1 MGRLPIS
8 RARGLSLKE
17 RGEHFDMATQD
28 RTQHAQ
34 TIGALEKLAEAI
46 EKLDRRLEAIEERVD
61 SIDTNTSS
69 TAWDVGQ
76 HRELHNINVTLSNIQ
91 YALRAA
97 EWLTLDCQS
106 ALKRDP

>member
-1 MGRLPIS
+1 
-8 RARGLSLKE
+8 
-17 RGEHFDMATQD
+17 MATQD

-34 TIGALEKLAEAI
+34 TIAALEKIVEAI

-76 HRELHNINVTLSNIQ
+76 HGELHDLSVTLSNIE
-91 YALRAA
+91 YALRGPVIRIPSDAV
-97 EWLTLDCQS
+97 TLAPCGRGS
-106 ALKRDP
+106 RT